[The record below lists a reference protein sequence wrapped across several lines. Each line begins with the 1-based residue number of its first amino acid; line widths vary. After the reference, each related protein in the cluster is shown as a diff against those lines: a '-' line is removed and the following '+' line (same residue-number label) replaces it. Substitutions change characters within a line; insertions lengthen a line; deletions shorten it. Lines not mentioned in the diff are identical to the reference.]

1 MRNDN
6 SNWYNSNS
14 GWYEPL
20 YKAAPPKAAPQKP
33 KRARTRVRVC
43 GIIALVLI
51 LIIASSLIF
60 SGVGSSSPSIII
72 GNGNGKADLPDNKED
87 YFNAYYT
94 STDTDAAQID
104 IPRAELAA
112 GFEFTL
118 EEKSGEE
125 LSLDALYEQCSPSIV
140 GIYGYM
146 DGRSGYSWGT
156 GIILSAD
163 GLIVTNTHI
172 IDGCSSAKVELYD
185 GTEYEAALV
194 GADTI
199 SDIAVLKIE
208 ADGLSAAS
216 FGDSGNIAVGDRVAA
231 IGNPLG
237 QNFRLTLTDG
247 IISGLGR
254 GVNYKGRSMTL
265 LQTNAALNEGNS
277 GGALFNM
284 YGQVVGVTNMK
295 MTSVYNSIEG
305 IGFAIPTDT
314 MRYIVNSILE
324 NGEVRGRP
332 SIGITLGAI
341 TQEARDKY
349 GLPEGLYVSAVQ
361 EKSDAAKQGIK
372 VGDIITEVNYQP
384 VTDTQ
389 AVNDIKNSLLIDDV
403 MVFKIWRDGET
414 FEVEVRLM
422 DTNDIY

>member
-72 GNGNGKADLPDNKED
+72 GSGNGKADLPDNKED

-172 IDGCSSAKVELYD
+172 IDGCSSAKVELSD

-284 YGQVVGVTNMK
+284 YGQVVGITNMK
-295 MTSVYNSIEG
+295 MTSVYSSIEG

>member
-72 GNGNGKADLPDNKED
+72 GSGNGKADLPDNKED

-172 IDGCSSAKVELYD
+172 IDGCSSAKVELSD

-208 ADGLSAAS
+208 AEGLSAAS
-216 FGDSGNIAVGDRVAA
+216 FGDSGDIAVGDRVAA

-372 VGDIITEVNYQP
+372 VGDIITEVNFQP

>member
-172 IDGCSSAKVELYD
+172 IDGCSSAKVELSD

-208 ADGLSAAS
+208 AEGLSAAS
-216 FGDSGNIAVGDRVAA
+216 FGDSGDIAVGDRVAA

>member
-172 IDGCSSAKVELYD
+172 IDGCSSAKVELSD

-208 ADGLSAAS
+208 AEGLSAAS
-216 FGDSGNIAVGDRVAA
+216 FGDSGDIAVGDRVAA

-284 YGQVVGVTNMK
+284 YGQVVGITNMK

>member
-208 ADGLSAAS
+208 AEGLSAAS
-216 FGDSGNIAVGDRVAA
+216 FGDSGDIAVGDRVAA

>member
-72 GNGNGKADLPDNKED
+72 GSGNGKADLPDNKED

-284 YGQVVGVTNMK
+284 YGQVVGITNMK
-295 MTSVYNSIEG
+295 MTSVYSSIEG

>member
-20 YKAAPPKAAPQKP
+20 YKAAPQKP

-172 IDGCSSAKVELYD
+172 IDGCSSAKVELSD

-208 ADGLSAAS
+208 AEGLSAAS
-216 FGDSGNIAVGDRVAA
+216 FGDSGDIAVGDRVAA

>member
-51 LIIASSLIF
+51 LIIASSPIF

-72 GNGNGKADLPDNKED
+72 GSGNGKADLPDNKED

-172 IDGCSSAKVELYD
+172 IDGCSSAKVELSD

-208 ADGLSAAS
+208 AEGLSAAS
-216 FGDSGNIAVGDRVAA
+216 FGDSGDIAVGDRVAA

-372 VGDIITEVNYQP
+372 VGDIITEVNFQP